1 MAAGQLLSSMPCA
14 HLLEVQMR
22 QHQPRCP
29 DAMPLIFPAAAAKAE
44 SGNRIRRVSNA
55 ELTMICAPSTMLR
68 TRLSIAHTRSR
79 LSFLYDSG
87 VRRDGDIA

>member
-1 MAAGQLLSSMPCA
+1 
-14 HLLEVQMR
+14 MR

-29 DAMPLIFPAAAAKAE
+29 DAMPLIFPAAATKAE
-44 SGNRIRRVSNA
+44 SGNRIGRVSNA
-55 ELTMICAPSTMLR
+55 ELTMICASSTMMLR